1 MEDAAAQ
8 MDGEPVCLDA
18 RASIASRVAKMSL
31 PSIIDHRSPFIQQP
45 LFVVEKL
52 LARLSG
58 ELSMF
63 GPSTMT

>member
-31 PSIIDHRSPFIQQP
+31 PSIIDHRLSSS
-45 LFVVEKL
+45 LSL
-52 LARLSG
+52 L
-58 ELSMF
+58 
-63 GPSTMT
+63 